1 MKEKEFFVMLN
12 KKLLIFIYFQVINFF
27 KLIYRP
33 LNKINTF
40 NFYLTILC
48 MARIKISTKRSIILS
63 KREKE
68 NEKEA

>member
-12 KKLLIFIYFQVINFF
+12 KKLLIFFYFQVINFF

-40 NFYLTILC
+40 NFYL
-48 MARIKISTKRSIILS
+48 IILYTVWVRTNSS
-63 KREKE
+63 KSQGKE
-68 NEKEA
+68 V